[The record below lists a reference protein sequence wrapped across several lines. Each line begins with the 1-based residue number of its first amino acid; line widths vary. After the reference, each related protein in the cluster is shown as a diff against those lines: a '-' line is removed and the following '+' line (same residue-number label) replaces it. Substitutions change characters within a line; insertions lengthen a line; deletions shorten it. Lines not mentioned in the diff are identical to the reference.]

1 MLGLQVS
8 VGAKPY
14 GKILLM
20 LGHFEFR
27 VLKFQQ
33 IELFNIFKLVL
44 LGLNIEFTKEMHFHL
59 P

>member
-33 IELFNIFKLVL
+33 IEFVYHIQACLIGDEN
-44 LGLNIEFTKEMHFHL
+44 
-59 P
+59 

>member
-1 MLGLQVS
+1 MLGLQIS

-33 IELFNIFKLVL
+33 V
-44 LGLNIEFTKEMHFHL
+44 EFVYRVQACLIGVEY
-59 P
+59 